1 MLLAAFTMLWGS
13 TFAEETVVTW
23 NASTEVS
30 QGFFN
35 VGDDL
40 TLKWE
45 EASGDQAP
53 SYNSSKTAVS
63 MKTNNKVTVAGADA
77 NVTISEIVF
86 SFDNS
91 SYPGLSANVGSTSSS
106 YTDNAD
112 KKMCSADLYT
122 R

>member
-45 EASGDQAP
+45 EAS
-53 SYNSSKTAVS
+53 
-63 MKTNNKVTVAGADA
+63 
-77 NVTISEIVF
+77 E
-86 SFDNS
+86 
-91 SYPGLSANVGSTSSS
+91 
-106 YTDNAD
+106 
-112 KKMCSADLYT
+112 
-122 R
+122 